1 VGLRPGA
8 CAGAGL
14 GDRRAAVE
22 AALPDVLGAALLCEA
37 VHLRQLRKP
46 YQRPRFSAAAQS
58 NSISNSFIYSPSVP
72 VHLTLMYGT
81 DGSTT
86 VMSPE
91 SSTRVNA
98 FSVP

>member
-58 NSISNSFIYSPSVP
+58 NSFIYSPSVP